1 MRQHVECITE
11 IGLCFTMLPTI
22 NAARRVLHS
31 AANQRIWW
39 LSLCFI
45 HGFGL
50 RWSLIVVTF
59 SVELRDFLC
68 HFSPIICLWSEI
80 VAKSSGDVIK
90 ILNLIDLIT

>member
-11 IGLCFTMLPTI
+11 IGLCFNDATDERLMLKK
-22 NAARRVLHS
+22 RVLHS
-31 AANQRIWW
+31 TANQRIWW

-50 RWSLIVVTF
+50 QRSLIVATF

-68 HFSPIICLWSEI
+68 HFSPIICLWLKI
-80 VAKSSGDVIK
+80 VAKSRGDANK
-90 ILNLIDLIT
+90 ILNFN